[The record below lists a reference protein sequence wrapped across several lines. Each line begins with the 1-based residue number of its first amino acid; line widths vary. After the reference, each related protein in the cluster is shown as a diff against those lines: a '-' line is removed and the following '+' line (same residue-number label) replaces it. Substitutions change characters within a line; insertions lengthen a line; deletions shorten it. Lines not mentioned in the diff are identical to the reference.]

1 MPVTRYPIHRSVRA
15 GLPHTAPA
23 SGIDDQTFAWIGVT
37 YFWIGKPVIHQSV
50 HAFPG
55 DAALATA
62 AHSEIGGLQT
72 FDSPYMVQQCG
83 ELRFALAFGRLS
95 YAVKRSS
102 HIIGPHRAAGHARC
116 NSISLGLWP
125 SLHGFHHREGCT
137 RSFVRPLLRYDATVR
152 LPVSLAHRYTPI
164 GFSMR
169 SASLALQQATED
181 DGISRFL
188 SSVFVC
194 VHRVC
199 DRVGFKATSPQR
211 LPQCGLLLIPTVSA
225 PQTTRTSGH
234 GACISRVNGWPTS
247 LRMGR
252 HDSEPP

>member
-1 MPVTRYPIHRSVRA
+1 
-15 GLPHTAPA
+15 
-23 SGIDDQTFAWIGVT
+23 VT

-72 FDSPYMVQQCG
+72 FDSPYMVQLCG
-83 ELRFALAFGRLS
+83 ELRFGLAFGRLS

-116 NSISLGLWP
+116 NRISLGLWP

-194 VHRVC
+194 VQRVC
-199 DRVGFKATSPQR
+199 DRVGSRQPR
-211 LPQCGLLLIPTVSA
+211 HSGCPSA
-225 PQTTRTSGH
+225 ACYLFLQSRHPRPPAPLGTGHVFRGSMAGPHNPLSTLRPHPYEWVGMTR
-234 GACISRVNGWPTS
+234 SR
-247 LRMGR
+247 RR
-252 HDSEPP
+252 